1 MAWTGL
7 TLTVEGRNALN
18 QAQIA
23 NRINFKSIVVGDGK
37 APANFRTL
45 KELVHQLYEITDIKV
60 DMTEDGCTVTADF
73 PKVDYDY
80 YFREIGIIVTTDE
93 GDRLYVYDNCGED
106 AQYMVSS
113 TGLETTKKRIRLALT
128 ISDVEEITVSAAEI
142 LYVAYDDYENTIK
155 NLKQD
160 LQEEN
165 ERAQTAEETNKNNL
179 VNHVADKTNP
189 HKVTKAQVGL
199 GNVDNTADM
208 DKPVSTAQQEA
219 LDRHTG
225 NNAVHITEAERTN
238 WNDANTKKHTHSNKG
253 VLDKITQALLDSWNT
268 AYTHI
273 SDAVKHV
280 TAAERTLWNTVSNKV
295 DKVSGKGL
303 SSNDYT
309 TAEKNKLS
317 GIAANANNY
326 THPTTTGNKHIPSG
340 GSSGQMLRWGSDG
353 TAVWGN
359 DIDTKVEQVSTT
371 ANADIR
377 LLLSNNA
384 NSVTETN
391 RVKKSDNFLANPATG
406 EFYAKGYRR
415 IILDGKTLNVNT
427 LTLSSGY
434 PMIEHYI
441 ERTDGGSSNITNIPI
456 SGKPFLLDVEL
467 IRWASASDYI
477 TMQTFRNASDYMHE
491 YVRICTNGT
500 WSAWQKRIFTDTNTT
515 YSAATQSTNGLLSAA
530 DKKKL
535 DGIAANANNYV
546 HPTTAGNKH
555 IPSGGSSGQI
565 LRWSADGTAA
575 WGSDNN
581 TTYSTAT
588 QSANGLLSAADK
600 KKLDG
605 IAEGANKV
613 IVDSAL
619 SSTSAN
625 PVQNKV
631 INSALGKK
639 MHLQGVEN
647 IAGSSYEKTINGVV
661 SGDILFVSLYGSGGT
676 TVIIFVYSPNQMIV
690 TGFSGV
696 QTSFRLCNNYVSV
709 TISNGAVTISRSG
722 GITGIYVG
730 WLHIGNK

>member
-113 TGLETTKKRIRLALT
+113 TGVETTKKRIRLSLA
-128 ISDVEEITVSAAEI
+128 ISDVAEITVSAAEI
-142 LYVAYDDYENTIK
+142 LYVAYDDYEKTVEI
-155 NLKQD
+155 LKQELQGESERAKEEEQSLTEK
-160 LQEEN
+160 LQEEAN
-165 ERAQTAEETNKNNL
+165 RAQAEEETNRNNL

-225 NNAVHITEAERTN
+225 NNTVHITEAERTN
-238 WNDANTKKHTHSNKG
+238 WNDANTKKHTHSNKS
-253 VLDKITQALLDSWNT
+253 VLDKITQALLDSWNA
-268 AYTHI
+268 AYSHI
-273 SDAVKHV
+273 SDTVKHI

-309 TAEKNKLS
+309 TTEKNKLA

-326 THPTTTGNKHIPSG
+326 T
-340 GSSGQMLRWGSDG
+340 
-353 TAVWGN
+353 
-359 DIDTKVEQVSTT
+359 
-371 ANADIR
+371 
-377 LLLSNNA
+377 
-384 NSVTETN
+384 
-391 RVKKSDNFLANPATG
+391 
-406 EFYAKGYRR
+406 
-415 IILDGKTLNVNT
+415 
-427 LTLSSGY
+427 
-434 PMIEHYI
+434 
-441 ERTDGGSSNITNIPI
+441 
-456 SGKPFLLDVEL
+456 
-467 IRWASASDYI
+467 
-477 TMQTFRNASDYMHE
+477 
-491 YVRICTNGT
+491 
-500 WSAWQKRIFTDTNTT
+500 
-515 YSAATQSTNGLLSAA
+515 
-530 DKKKL
+530 
-535 DGIAANANNYV
+535 

-565 LRWSADGTAA
+565 LRWSVDGTAV

-581 TTYSTAT
+581 TTYSNMTAAT
-588 QSANGLLSAADK
+588 ASAA
-600 KKLDG
+600 
-605 IAEGANKV
+605 
-613 IVDSAL
+613 
-619 SSTSAN
+619 
-625 PVQNKV
+625 
-631 INSALGKK
+631 GK
-639 MHLQGVEN
+639 
-647 IAGSSYEKTINGVV
+647 AGLVPAPAAGK
-661 SGDILFVSLYGSGGT
+661 
-676 TVIIFVYSPNQMIV
+676 
-690 TGFSGV
+690 
-696 QTSFRLCNNYVSV
+696 QTSFLRGDGTWATPTDTNTWRGITDSLTSNDS
-709 TISNGAVTISRSG
+709 TISLSAKAGKSLKDSIDTINNNLKQNTAGKFILPNGLKICWGKSKPPNTNGYIRSTVVNFPVTFNAVPVVCVTKLVSNSYTECGVTSAVGTITEKQFNIKAMYQGTALSDLEVELQW
-722 GITGIYVG
+722 IA
-730 WLHIGNK
+730 IGY